1 MSKQGAHCAPQ
12 LLLMSPED
20 NCLIVRTPLAAGA
33 AVEIDGARVVLPEA
47 VPLGYKVA
55 RTALAPGDKV
65 LRYGA
70 PIGTVTAPVARG
82 AILHTHNLV
91 SDYIPTHY
99 SAPHEGPAYDG
110 PIHAP
115 AGDGRPLTGSPHR
128 P

>member
-1 MSKQGAHCAPQ
+1 MAEQAAQSAPH
-12 LLLMSPED
+12 LLLMSRDD
-20 NCLIVRTPLAAGA
+20 NCLIARTQLAAGD
-33 AVEIDGARVVLPEA
+33 AVDIDGARVLLPAA

-55 RTALAPGDKV
+55 RVALAPGDRV

-70 PIGTVTAPVARG
+70 PIGTVTAPVAQG

-99 SAPHEGPAYDG
+99 SPTP
-110 PIHAP
+110 AP
-115 AGDGRPLTGSPHR
+115 AEDGRSFTGSTHR

>member
-1 MSKQGAHCAPQ
+1 MSKQAAHCAPQ

-20 NCLIVRTPLAAGA
+20 NCLIVRTQLAAGD
-33 AVEIDGARVVLPEA
+33 AVEIDGVRVVLPEA

-55 RTALAPGDKV
+55 RITLAPGDKV

-99 SAPHEGPAYDG
+99 SPAHDSPAHDA

-115 AGDGRPLTGSPHR
+115 AGDGRPLTGSTH
-128 P
+128 